1 MSNERT
7 SYSVSFDNG
16 EEGSIAEDCFFAMLA
31 MDTMNDG
38 GDDQASKAPAGQKRQ
53 RHSFDFIE
61 GEMLEKSP
69 FWFYEFF
76 KQRER
81 WMKGITMVV
90 LSSRISWRTKGLL
103 VRIQYYNICL
113 EP

>member
-1 MSNERT
+1 MPSGN
-7 SYSVSFDNG
+7 
-16 EEGSIAEDCFFAMLA
+16 LA
-31 MDTMNDG
+31 T
-38 GDDQASKAPAGQKRQ
+38 RR
-53 RHSFDFIE
+53 RHTFDFIE

-90 LSSRISWRTKGLL
+90 LSERISWRSKVGLAQL
-103 VRIQYYNICL
+103 TQSVESIKLKSRVYS
-113 EP
+113 